1 MLMRI
6 ACAALAAACAAPYA
20 KRFWSVWGGVSLL
33 SLVVAHPGL
42 AEVKLRD
49 GTVLPEK
56 PYFIVTYIE
65 VAPSEAKKAADLIKK
80 HSSGS
85 KQQAGNLRFEA
96 LQGTGR
102 RNHFLLLEAWQDQS
116 AREAHA
122 RGARAVAF
130 RKDLQPLLYS
140 PYDERPHVGLV
151 AADPAKIARGGR
163 GTVYVVTH
171 VDIIPPEQFPPCKRQ
186 VNEAGPCGN
195 ALVEKA
201 VADSRKHAGNTR
213 FDALT
218 QSNRPNHMTI
228 VEMWQ
233 SAKDQETHSV
243 HIDTKNFRDGLSGVA
258 PGSGVAT
265 DPLFVI
271 NPLSGSLYDEQL
283 YTSID

>member
-1 MLMRI
+1 M
-6 ACAALAAACAAPYA
+6 
-20 KRFWSVWGGVSLL
+20 KHFWELLSGVAML
-33 SLVVAHPGL
+33 SLVVAQPAL

-65 VAPSEAKKAADLIKK
+65 VAPSEAQKAAGLLKK
-80 HSSGS
+80 HSAAS
-85 KQQAGNLRFEA
+85 KKQAGNLRFEA

-122 RGARAVAF
+122 RTARTVAF
-130 RKDLQPLLYS
+130 RKALQPLLYS
-140 PYDERPHVGLV
+140 PYDERPHAGLV
-151 AADPAKIARGGR
+151 AADPAKVAKSGS
-163 GTVYVVTH
+163 GTVYAVTH

-186 VNEAGPCGN
+186 INESGPCGN
-195 ALVEKA
+195 ALVEKV
-201 VADSRKHAGNTR
+201 VADSRKHTGNLR

-233 SAKDQETHSV
+233 SKKDHEAHTV
-243 HIDTKNFRDGLSGVA
+243 HADTKRFRDGLSGVA
-258 PGSGVAT
+258 PGSGVAD
-265 DPLFVI
+265 DPLLVI

-283 YTSID
+283 YASID

>member
-1 MLMRI
+1 M
-6 ACAALAAACAAPYA
+6 
-20 KRFWSVWGGVSLL
+20 KHFWKLLSGVAML
-33 SLVVAHPGL
+33 SLVVAHPAL

-65 VAPSEAKKAADLIKK
+65 VAPSGVKKAAELIKK
-80 HSSGS
+80 HSAASN
-85 KQQAGNLRFEA
+85 QQAGNLRFEA

-122 RGARAVAF
+122 MAARTVAF

-151 AADPAKIARGGR
+151 AADPAKVAKSGS
-163 GTVYVVTH
+163 GTVYAVTH

-186 VNEAGPCGN
+186 VSETGPCGN
-195 ALVEKA
+195 ALVEKL
-201 VADSRKHAGNTR
+201 VADSRKHSGNLR

-233 SAKDQETHSV
+233 SAKDHEAHTVQA
-243 HIDTKNFRDGLSGVA
+243 DTKHFRDGLSGVA
-258 PGSGVAT
+258 PGSGVAG

-283 YTSID
+283 YVSID

>member
-1 MLMRI
+1 M
-6 ACAALAAACAAPYA
+6 
-20 KRFWSVWGGVSLL
+20 KRFWKLLGGVGML
-33 SLVVAHPGL
+33 SLVVAHPAL

-65 VAPSEAKKAADLIKK
+65 VAPSEARKAADLIKK
-80 HSSGS
+80 HSAAS

-122 RGARAVAF
+122 KAARTMAF

-151 AADPAKIARGGR
+151 AADPSKVAKGGS

-186 VNEAGPCGN
+186 VNESGPCGN
-195 ALVEKA
+195 ALVEKV
-201 VADSRKHAGNTR
+201 VAGSRKHAGNMR

-228 VEMWQ
+228 VEMWR
-233 SAKDQETHSV
+233 SAKDQEGHTV
-243 HIDTKNFRDGLSGVA
+243 HTDTKHFRDGLSGVA
-258 PGSGVAT
+258 PGSGVAA

-283 YTSID
+283 YESID

>member
-1 MLMRI
+1 M
-6 ACAALAAACAAPYA
+6 
-20 KRFWSVWGGVSLL
+20 KRFWKLLSSVAML
-33 SLVVAHPGL
+33 SLVVAHPAL

-65 VAPSEAKKAADLIKK
+65 VAPSEAQKAADLLKK
-80 HSSGS
+80 HSAAS
-85 KQQAGNLRFEA
+85 KQHAGNLRFEA
-96 LQGTGR
+96 LRGTGR

-122 RGARAVAF
+122 KAARTMAF

-151 AADPAKIARGGR
+151 AADPSKIAKGGS
-163 GTVYVVTH
+163 GTVYVATH

-186 VNEAGPCGN
+186 VNESGPCGN
-195 ALVEKA
+195 ALVERV
-201 VADSRKHAGNTR
+201 VADSRKHAGNMR

-228 VEMWQ
+228 VEMWR
-233 SAKDQETHSV
+233 SAKDQEAHTV
-243 HIDTKNFRDGLSGVA
+243 HTDTKRFRDGLSGVA
-258 PGSGVAT
+258 PGSGVAA

-283 YTSID
+283 YVSID

>member
-1 MLMRI
+1 M
-6 ACAALAAACAAPYA
+6 
-20 KRFWSVWGGVSLL
+20 KRFWELLSGIAML
-33 SLVVAHPGL
+33 SLVIAYPAL

-65 VAPSEAKKAADLIKK
+65 VAPSEAQKAADLIKK
-80 HSSGS
+80 HSAAS

-122 RGARAVAF
+122 KAARTMAF

-151 AADPAKIARGGR
+151 VADPSKVAKGGS

-171 VDIIPPEQFPPCKRQ
+171 VDIIPPEQFPPCTRQ
-186 VNEAGPCGN
+186 VSESGPCGN
-195 ALVEKA
+195 ALVEKV
-201 VADSRKHAGNTR
+201 VADSRKHAGNMR

-233 SAKDQETHSV
+233 SAKDQEV
-243 HIDTKNFRDGLSGVA
+243 HTVHTDTKRFRDGLSGVA
-258 PGSGVAT
+258 PGSGVAA

-283 YTSID
+283 YALID